1 MRTLCD
7 AMYAP
12 QGSDMSVSLR
22 FTGVHDEPR
31 RSGFRPSA
39 ARYEPRT
46 PLRGV
51 RLRTLRTLLVPGG
64 FPWGESVGRV

>member
-7 AMYAP
+7 AMYVP
-12 QGSDMSVSLR
+12 QGADMSVSSRL
-22 FTGVHDEPR
+22 TGVHGEPR

-39 ARYEPRT
+39 AHHELRT